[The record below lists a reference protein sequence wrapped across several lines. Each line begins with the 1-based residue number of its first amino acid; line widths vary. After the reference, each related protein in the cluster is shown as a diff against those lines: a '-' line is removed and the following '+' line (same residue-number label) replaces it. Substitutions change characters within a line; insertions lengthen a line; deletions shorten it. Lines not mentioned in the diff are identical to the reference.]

1 MIESKKPGS
10 FLRHESQ
17 FEVGDRVETFN
28 HCVGTVVRV
37 DRDKIGVFI
46 VVRLDILP
54 REFAYEPCD
63 LKKSNKFLLNY

>member
-1 MIESKKPGS
+1 MIESKKPGL
-10 FLRHESQ
+10 FIRHERQ

-63 LKKSNKFLLNY
+63 LKLIE

>member
-1 MIESKKPGS
+1 MIESKKSGS
-10 FLRHESQ
+10 FPRHERL
-17 FEVGDRVETFN
+17 FEVGDRVVTCN
-28 HCVGTVVRV
+28 HCIGTVVRV

-63 LKKSNKFLLNY
+63 LEKIQ